1 MLLGLIFILLL
12 LLALL
17 NSASFQTYL
26 THKAT
31 DWLSAKMGFPTHIE
45 YLNVDFLGNRAFI
58 RGVSVTDL
66 NGKELIWADT
76 IWVKVNFLTFISD
89 EKIEIEEA
97 RLKGVRFLMRRNPDT
112 KTYNITE
119 WIRLINQLTASD
131 NPNPPPSTQA
141 FIIKKAILENARFQM
156 DDPLKDSLN
165 ATGSHQLFDYY
176 HFTLDSIYATIH
188 QFRVINDTIELQ
200 MQNGRTFEPLNRFPV
215 HKLDVFFRYSSR
227 EMAFLGLDAL
237 LGKSHLRDTLIF
249 RYENIDAFDDFN
261 QKVNLY
267 ANLEQALIDFEDLAR
282 FAPSL
287 AQYQEKI
294 QIKTRLEGLVTDF
307 SLQNAQIKF
316 GNGTV
321 LRGNGRIRNAEKVE
335 DLVLDWNM
343 KPSTLLA
350 ADLKPYL
357 PENVFAEF
365 EKLGQ
370 IRFEGAYQGT
380 FEKFEAKG
388 NFQTNLGLFNANLA
402 LDLNTE
408 SYRGTFATQRLA
420 LDEILAIPKLK
431 WASLRG
437 SIVGSGFS
445 KEKANFDLDA
455 HIDSLFYNQ
464 YLYKKIHV
472 KGNLEH
478 PSFLGSIDILE
489 PNLEVSAFGRVD
501 LDDSLVQMKIDI
513 DYADLQ
519 ALQFADTVFR
529 IKTYS
534 DWDLKGFDPDRAT
547 GQISLSKTEIT
558 YKTRRAALDTI
569 HLKAQNL
576 PQMVLGADSNF
587 YSVVN
592 RKLEI
597 EAQNLLEVGIEG
609 NFKLTEVV
617 KDLQTT
623 LKEYQL
629 AFEKKTKDIAQYY
642 TEKEQN
648 KSNSAQAAYQV
659 VLSGNIYNAQAIFG
673 KLFIPELFIA
683 PSTHVEGVLAFGE
696 NEVINL
702 NLSSDSISYRDYHL
716 QALNAE
722 LQSGKSAKT
731 NKIDTHFNLQ
741 SKTQTWSGFE
751 TKDFQIRA
759 DWIDSLITFHT
770 ELQTQD
776 EQSALAL
783 HGDLRLSD
791 SALFLRL
798 DTPRLF
804 LLGKIWESPEQVLV
818 EIRGKEVN
826 FGKKGFFLQNENQK
840 IVLRGKISPNPKE
853 ELEIQTQQLDLENFS
868 DLIEDLQIAGQ
879 VNGDLRLSGLYD
891 TLHLNSSIS
900 MRQIVLNQIPVGD
913 LNLRSSWDDTQNKL
927 DYQAELYQNRRNVL
941 DIKGLYQP
949 KNEENSL
956 DADIKII
963 GMKIDAIE
971 PFLAGV
977 LTQVKG
983 TAYGAVK
990 IKGKPQTPLLIGEM
1004 NIFGGSIKIDYLNTS
1019 YTFEDK
1025 IIFTENQIAFDRLTL
1040 YDEQKET
1047 KENKSKTVQSG
1058 VAILN
1063 GGIFH
1068 DNFQNFV
1075 VNLQGSLRKVLSL
1088 NLPAAPENLFYGSAI
1103 ATGNFEIFGSF
1114 SNLKLTLNARSEQGT
1129 RIFLPLDGYS
1139 GVSEQSFIRFVQK
1152 DSLLLENS
1160 PDQATESGGFKM
1172 EMNFDITPDAYMEI
1186 IFDKKVGDL
1195 IRGNAKGNLKMQIDT
1210 QGDFKMFG
1218 GVEIVKGAYNFT
1230 FLNII
1235 NKEFIV
1241 SEGSRINWSGDPYH
1255 AQLDLTAQYRQMAS
1269 LAPLMTGLDSA
1280 TLARPEIRRKYPV
1293 LVNLRLLGDLM
1304 RPDIQFGID
1313 IVDYPPLIMAGGTPV
1328 SVESFVAAFKSLI
1341 ESNQQELN
1349 RQVFSLI
1356 ALRRL
1361 STQNAF
1367 TGINQSAG
1375 SSVSEFLANQ
1385 LSYWASQV
1393 DENLEIDLD
1402 LQNLSDI
1409 GATQLRL
1416 SYSLLQGRMRIT
1428 REGAFTNVQN
1438 QASVSSVVGD
1448 WTIEYILSQDGSLRA
1463 KLYHKN
1469 SLNAF
1474 NTALQN
1480 NSTAGVSL
1488 LKSFSFD
1495 KFKDLFRSKK
1505 KIKQTQT
1512 IREEEIRLEKK

>member
-1 MLLGLIFILLL
+1 
-12 LLALL
+12 
-17 NSASFQTYL
+17 
-26 THKAT
+26 
-31 DWLSAKMGFPTHIE
+31 MGFPTHIE

-76 IWVKVNFLTFISD
+76 IWVKIDYLNFLSD

-141 FIIKKAILENARFQM
+141 FVIKKAILENARFQM

-176 HFTLDSIYATIH
+176 HFTLDSIYATLH

-200 MQNGRTFEPLNRFPV
+200 MENGRTFEPLNAFAV

-237 LGKSHLRDTLIF
+237 VGKSHLRDTLIF
-249 RYENIDAFDDFN
+249 RYENINAFDDFN
-261 QKVNLY
+261 HKVNLY
-267 ANLEQALIDFEDLAR
+267 ANLEQAFIDFEDLAR

-287 AQYQEKI
+287 AQYEEKI

-316 GNGTV
+316 GNGTI
-321 LRGNGRIRNAEKVE
+321 LKGNGRIRNAEKVE

-350 ADLKPYL
+350 SDLKPYL
-357 PENVFAEF
+357 PENIFAEF

-370 IRFEGAYQGT
+370 IRFDGAYEGT
-380 FEKFEAKG
+380 FEKFKAKG
-388 NFQTNLGLFNANLA
+388 NFQTEIGLLTADLN
-402 LDLNTE
+402 LDLKSE
-408 SYRGTFATQRLA
+408 SYQGTFATQKLA
-420 LDEILAIPKLK
+420 LDQILAIPKLK

-437 SIVGSGFS
+437 SIEGSGFS
-445 KEKANFDLDA
+445 KENANFNLDA
-455 HIDSLFYNQ
+455 YIDSLFYNQ

-478 PSFLGSIDILE
+478 PSFLGSIDILD
-489 PNLEVSAFGRVD
+489 PNLEVSAFGRID
-501 LDDSLVQMKIDI
+501 LGDSLVQMKVDVE
-513 DYADLQ
+513 YADLQ
-519 ALQFADTVFR
+519 ALHFVDTVFR
-529 IKTYS
+529 IKAYS
-534 DWDLKGFDPDRAT
+534 DWDLRGFDPDRAV
-547 GQISLSKTEIT
+547 GEVSLTNTEIT

-569 HLKAQNL
+569 KLKAQNL
-576 PQMVLGADSNF
+576 PQMVLDSNSN
-587 YSVVN
+587 YYTLIN
-592 RKLEI
+592 RKIEV
-597 EAQNLLEVGIEG
+597 EAQNLLELEIEG
-609 NFKLTEVV
+609 DFKLSQVIE
-617 KDLQTT
+617 DLQTT

-642 TEKEQN
+642 TEKEETIT
-648 KSNSAQAAYQV
+648 KQAAYQV
-659 VLSGNIYNAQAIFG
+659 VLSGNIYNAQTIFG

-683 PSTHVEGVLAFGE
+683 PNTHLEGILAFGQDE
-696 NEVINL
+696 IINL
-702 NLSSDSISYRDYHL
+702 NLTSDSLSYRGYQL
-716 QALNAE
+716 QTVDAE
-722 LQSGKSAKT
+722 LRSSKRADR

-741 SKTQTWSGFE
+741 SKTQTWAGFE
-751 TKDFQIRA
+751 TKDFQVKA

-770 ELQTQD
+770 ELQTED

-804 LLGKIWESPEQVLV
+804 LLGKMWESPEQVLV
-818 EIRGKEVN
+818 QIRGKEID
-826 FGKKGFFLQNENQK
+826 FGKNGFFLQNEKQK
-840 IVLRGKISPNPKE
+840 IVLKGKISPNPKE
-853 ELEIQTQQLDLENFS
+853 ELAIQTQALELENFS
-868 DLIEDLQIAGQ
+868 DLIEDLELTGQ
-879 VNGDLRLSGLYD
+879 VNGEVRLSGLYD
-891 TLHLNSSIS
+891 TLHLNSSLNV
-900 MRQIVLNQIPVGD
+900 RQIVLNQIPVGD
-913 LNLRSSWDDTQNKL
+913 LSLRSSWDDTQNKL
-927 DYQAELYQNRRNVL
+927 DYQAELYQNKRNVL

-977 LTQVKG
+977 MTQVKG

-990 IKGKPQTPLLIGEM
+990 IKGKPKTPLLIGEM
-1004 NIFGGSIKIDYLNTS
+1004 NIFGGGVKVVYLNTA

-1025 IIFTENQIAFDRLTL
+1025 IVFTENQIAFDRLTL

-1047 KENKSKTVQSG
+1047 QENKSKTIQSG

-1075 VNLQGSLRKVLSL
+1075 VNLQGNLRKVLSL

-1152 DSLLLENS
+1152 DTILLEN
-1160 PDQATESGGFKM
+1160 PAQNNPESSGFKM

-1280 TLARPEIRRKYPV
+1280 TLTRPEIKRKYPV

-1367 TGINQSAG
+1367 AAINQSAG

-1402 LQNLSDI
+1402 LQDLNDI

-1448 WTIEYILSQDGSLRA
+1448 WTVEYILSQDGSLRA

-1474 NTALQN
+1474 NATLQN

-1495 KFKDLFRSKK
+1495 KLKDLFKSKK
-1505 KIKQTQT
+1505 KIRQTQT